1 MKFSEEEK
9 EVLCQV
15 LKVNEAPVFENFT
28 ILERK
33 ALLQAYVEYFK
44 EIVDREEETYLLI
57 RLNLK
62 LSLWCQE

>member
-28 ILERK
+28 K
-33 ALLQAYVEYFK
+33 AEKKVVLQTFTDYFSK
-44 EIVDREEETYLLI
+44 IVDREEETYPLI
-57 RLNLK
+57 KLNLK